1 MPRGRKV
8 RTRDG
13 ASRPPLGRGTLVSPI
28 ICASLIV
35 TFAYA
40 ASLLEA
46 APEIVAAAALTYAL
60 LEGVVLAF
68 VGGIWAA
75 RGLGM
80 AIAVALLTALIATP
94 GRWGLGYLHAG
105 GRTPPLTDLLQDL
118 GVTILW
124 AALAGYAG
132 ATLLRRRVS
141 ALMPGR

>member
-1 MPRGRKV
+1 MLL
-8 RTRDG
+8 
-13 ASRPPLGRGTLVSPI
+13 SPLIG
-28 ICASLIV
+28 ASLIV

-40 ASLLEA
+40 ASLLQA

-60 LEGVVLAF
+60 LEGTVLAF
-68 VGGIWAA
+68 VGAIWAS
-75 RGLGM
+75 RRVGM
-80 AIAVALLTALIATP
+80 AIAVAILTALIATP

-124 AALAGYAG
+124 AAFAGFAG
-132 ATLLRRRVS
+132 ATVLRQRVS